1 MPDPAAGDFV
11 SQAIVLSGWDL
22 LIAAGLVVLA
32 GAVSLVLR
40 LDLEKRLVIASVR
53 TVLQLMLLGL
63 VLRFVFDP
71 KAHWLLAVVVAVML
85 LTASRE
91 AVRRSE
97 SRFKG
102 LTLLALASLALS
114 AMFTTIIVT
123 GVVVGVEPWY
133 EPRYMI
139 PLLGMILGNG
149 LTGVSLCVDT
159 LLTTL
164 REKRGHIEA
173 DLAMGATKWEAAR
186 QPLRDA
192 VRRGMIPIINSMSVV
207 GIVAIPGMMTGQI
220 LAGADPAEA
229 AKYQIVV
236 MFMIAGA
243 TSLCCILMALLIYK
257 RLFNARHQL
266 RAEHIIKADTR

>member
-1 MPDPAAGDFV
+1 MPDPVAGEFV
-11 SQAIVLSGWDL
+11 SKAVVLSHLDL
-22 LIAAGLVVLA
+22 AVAAGLVVLA
-32 GAVSLVLR
+32 GVVSLVLR
-40 LDLEKRLVIASVR
+40 LGLETRLAVAALR
-53 TVLQLMLLGL
+53 TVVQLMLLGL

-71 KAHWLLAVVVAVML
+71 SIHWLLAVVVAVML
-85 LTASRE
+85 AAASHE

-97 SRFKG
+97 SRFRG
-102 LTLLALASLALS
+102 LTLLALVSLAFS
-114 AMFTTIIVT
+114 AMFTTVVVT
-123 GVVVGVEPWY
+123 GVIVGVDPWY

-164 REKRGHIEA
+164 RGRRGHIEM
-173 DLAMGATKWEAAR
+173 DLAMGATRWEAAR
-186 QPLRDA
+186 GPLRDA
-192 VRRGMIPIINSMSVV
+192 VRRGLIPIINSMSVV

-236 MFMIAGA
+236 MFMIAA
-243 TSLCCILMALLIYK
+243 STSLCCILMAVLIYH

-266 RAEHIIKADTR
+266 RAELIVRTGRT

>member
-1 MPDPAAGDFV
+1 MLELATITYG
-11 SQAIVLSGWDL
+11 SEAIVLNSWDL
-22 LIAAGLVVLA
+22 LIAAGLVILA
-32 GAVSLVLR
+32 GVVSLILR
-40 LDLEKRLVIASVR
+40 LGLEKRLAIASLR
-53 TVLQLMLLGL
+53 TVVQLMLLGM

-71 KAHWLLAVVVAVML
+71 NMHWLLAIVVTIML
-85 LTASRE
+85 LAASRE

-97 SRFKG
+97 NRFKG
-102 LTLLALASLALS
+102 LTLLALISLTLS

-123 GVVVGVEPWY
+123 DVVIGVDPWY

-149 LTGVSLCVDT
+149 LTGVSLCVDS

-164 REKRGHIEA
+164 RDKRGHIEA
-173 DLAMGATKWEAAR
+173 DLALGATRWEAAR
-186 QPLRDA
+186 GPLRDA
-192 VRRGMIPIINSMSVV
+192 VRRDMIPIINSMSVV

-220 LAGADPAEA
+220 LAGADPAKA

-236 MFMIAGA
+236 MFMISAS

-257 RLFNARHQL
+257 RLFNSRHQL
-266 RAEHIIKADTR
+266 RAEMIVRRTG

>member
-1 MPDPAAGDFV
+1 MPEQVANEFV
-11 SQAIVLSGWDL
+11 SRAVVLSGWDL
-22 LIAAGLVVLA
+22 AIAAGLVVLA
-32 GAVSLVLR
+32 GVVSLVLR
-40 LDLEKRLVIASVR
+40 LGLEKRLGIASVR
-53 TVLQLMLLGL
+53 TVVQLMLLGL

-71 KAHWLLAVVVAVML
+71 SAHWLLAIVVAVML
-85 LTASRE
+85 LAASHE

-97 SRFKG
+97 SRFRG
-102 LTLLALASLALS
+102 LTLLALLSLSLS
-114 AMFTTIIVT
+114 AMFTTVVVT
-123 GVVVGVEPWY
+123 AVVVGVEPWY

-149 LTGVSLCVDT
+149 LTGISLCVDS

-164 REKRGHIEA
+164 REKRNHIEA
-173 DLAMGATKWEAAR
+173 DLAMGATRWEAAR
-186 QPLRDA
+186 GPLRDA

-207 GIVAIPGMMTGQI
+207 GIVSIPGMMTGQI

-243 TSLCCILMALLIYK
+243 TSLCCIMMALLIYR

-266 RAEHIIKADTR
+266 RAEHIHKFETR